1 MYSFVT
7 SDIIEKRIVT
17 NVDYQYN
24 ITHYG
29 HGNLYPQVMD
39 ELYKRSPLT
48 KQAIKVLS
56 EFSMGEGWTSQGD
69 KVVNRFGQTFNDI
82 LRLVCEDVNTFTGF
96 SMHFNFNA
104 TGKIEEIQHIPFPY
118 VRLGAKDINGTT
130 NDVKISNNWEGDS
143 QKYKGYTG
151 VTATTYPLFNPK
163 TAAEDALLGGGGQ
176 VLYWTPRMFAY
187 PLATFDAIRE
197 AVQTDAEI
205 QTFSLKN
212 IQNGFLGTTVFKY
225 PGMFDSDEEKRRV
238 IEKIK
243 GLTGAH
249 NANSTIV
256 AETPEDFTGSLI
268 ESIPAP
274 NNDTL
279 FNLTGEKVVNTILQ
293 NFGVPGPLLAVNP
306 QGAVFSQEQIRD
318 SYILMNLRTEAKRK
332 IIERAFDP
340 IAKLFGVRLGKIKQI
355 PWEIP
360 GENDPKLNGDP
371 NQLKKEAPKE
381 EVKEEEPKEEKEE
394 AKMIRLYG

>member
-1 MYSFVT
+1 MYSFIT
-7 SDIIEKRIVT
+7 SDILEKRIVT
-17 NVDYQYN
+17 NVSYQYS
-24 ITHYG
+24 ITDYG
-29 HGNLYPQVMD
+29 QSNLYPQYMD

-48 KQAIKVLS
+48 KQAIKVLA

-69 KVVNRFGQTFNDI
+69 KVVNRYGMTFNDL
-82 LRLVCEDVNTFTGF
+82 LRLVCEDLNTFTGF
-96 SMHFNFNA
+96 ALHFNFNG

-118 VRLGAKDINGTT
+118 VRLGAKDKNGTT
-130 NDVKISNNWEGDS
+130 DSVKLSNNWEGDY
-143 QKYKGYTG
+143 QKYKNYEG
-151 VTATTYPLFNPK
+151 VEPTTFPLFNPK
-163 TAAEDALLGGGGQ
+163 TAAVDALTGGDGQ
-176 VLYWTPRMFAY
+176 VMYWTPRMFSY

-205 QTFSLKN
+205 QTFSLKQ
-212 IQNGFLGTTVFKY
+212 IQNGFLGTTIFKY
-225 PGMFDSDEEKRRV
+225 PGGFDSEDDKRAV
-238 IEKIK
+238 LAKVK
-243 GLTGAH
+243 GMTGAH

-256 AETPEDFTGSLI
+256 AETPEDFNGSLI

-318 SYILMNLRTEAKRK
+318 SYILMNLRTESKRK
-332 IIERAFDP
+332 ILERAFEP

-360 GENDPKLNGDP
+360 GENTPKLNGDP
-371 NQLKKEAPKE
+371 DQLKKEEPKEKE
-381 EVKEEEPKEEKEE
+381 EVKEEEDKQE
-394 AKMIRLYG
+394 AKLYKLYG